1 MTQSA
6 RDDLR
11 AAVASLGSIA
21 DERRVATVER
31 RKSPRARLL
40 RTAQIVWLGDEPVK
54 CVVRNLSEKGAC
66 LEVHSE
72 VPRNTFDLVFDL
84 DQSRRY
90 CWVAWREP
98 NRIGV
103 KFR

>member
-1 MTQSA
+1 MTQPTT
-6 RDDLR
+6 DDLR
-11 AAVASLGSIA
+11 AAIASLGSIA

-31 RKSPRARLL
+31 RKSPRARMA
-40 RTAQIVWLGDEPVK
+40 RTAQIAWLGDEPVK

-66 LEVHSE
+66 LEVRGE
-72 VPRNTFDLVFDL
+72 VPRNTFDLIFDL

-98 NRIGV
+98 PRMGV

>member
-1 MTQSA
+1 MTQSTT
-6 RDDLR
+6 DDLR
-11 AAVASLGSIA
+11 AAIVSLGAIV
-21 DERRVATVER
+21 DERRIATVER
-31 RKSPRARLL
+31 RKSARARTL
-40 RTAQIVWLGDEPVK
+40 RTAQILWLGGEPVK
-54 CVVRNLSEKGAC
+54 CTVRNLSEKGAC
-66 LEVHSE
+66 LEVRGD
-72 VPRNTFDLVFDL
+72 VPRNTFDLVFDV